1 MIIWPPPSPVT
12 CTHTCL
18 SRTTTMS
25 APPAAFAPPLPAPST
40 PCPPIKT
47 PFPYF
52 DAVNFD
58 YFFFFFFSILL
69 Q

>member
-1 MIIWPPPSPVT
+1 
-12 CTHTCL
+12 
-18 SRTTTMS
+18 MS

-47 PFPYF
+47 PFPSF

-58 YFFFFFFSILL
+58 YFLFFFFSILL